1 MEFAVRI
8 FLLFG
13 QEFNYLQTKAIASD
27 FETIF
32 QYYESQAMTDNPQ
45 KTIRLDKWLKIARII
60 KTRTQAAEAC
70 DQGRVKL
77 NNQAVKP
84 AKMVKIGDTVSVK
97 LKLRTRTFDIL
108 DIVQKSIKAEEA
120 RNLYR
125 EHELSPEEKEAEDIR
140 SLFYRAANAHRPKS
154 KGRPTKKE
162 RRDMEKFRGQ
172 SSEE

>member
-1 MEFAVRI
+1 MNE
-8 FLLFG
+8 
-13 QEFNYLQTKAIASD
+13 
-27 FETIF
+27 
-32 QYYESQAMTDNPQ
+32 NPQ

-77 NNQAVKP
+77 NNQVAKP

-97 LKLRTRTFDIL
+97 LKLRKRTFDIL

-120 RNLYR
+120 KNLYR

-140 SLFYRAANAHRPKS
+140 SLFYQAAKTYRPKF

-162 RRDMEKFRGQ
+162 RREMEKFRGQ
-172 SSEE
+172 SSED